1 MEWNLKGQEE
11 IDMRGNKKESD
22 SLLQCL
28 VEKLSKSTD
37 LEQRSFGT
45 SDQQVNLIY
54 LRSVSD
60 SAMVNQFV
68 ISPFYEMKDEKVYED
83 YIASFP
89 GSKSSHEI
97 KEILEMLLSGHIGIF
112 FDEEKM
118 YLFDAVRAEAGP
130 VEDAQTEVIVQ
141 GPADSFNES
150 LDVNMNLI
158 RRRYQ
163 SSDLKAETT
172 TIGHKSK
179 TKIAIMYD
187 ETRIDPEVLKELKKR
202 LDGISI
208 DILQAA
214 AELDKYLSGNKYR
227 LFPTTIVTERPD
239 RAVFNISEG
248 KIVLI
253 VDTAGFAVILPAV
266 FNDFFTAM
274 DDKLQVLPVGWFLKG
289 IRYLGLILTVLI
301 PSLYVAFTS
310 YNPEVWKVQI
320 ALLVA
325 GSRATVP
332 YPSYIEVLIMLLM
345 MEFLTEASL
354 RLPKAIGPTATTVGG
369 LILGTAATEAGLV
382 SNIMIILVSA
392 VAISN
397 FVIPMNMMGF
407 TIRVIKYPFIFLATI
422 YGFLGIVLGLVSV
435 IMYLSSLRSFGKPYF
450 KIFAIERARK
460 NNSQRERDNG

>member
-1 MEWNLKGQEE
+1 
-11 IDMRGNKKESD
+11 MRSSKKEQD
-22 SLLQCL
+22 SLLKWFQ
-28 VEKLSKSTD
+28 EKLSKSSD
-37 LEQRSFGT
+37 VEQRSLGN
-45 SDQQVNLIY
+45 SDQQVNLMY

-60 SAMVNQFV
+60 SKVVNQY
-68 ISPFYEMKDEKVYED
+68 IIRPYYEMEEEGVYEK

-89 GSKSSHEI
+89 GSKSSQDA
-97 KEILEMLLSGHIGIF
+97 KEALELLLNGYIAIF
-112 FDEEKM
+112 FNEGTL

-130 VEDAQTEVIVQ
+130 VAEAQTEVIVQ
-141 GPADSFNES
+141 GPSDSFNES
-150 LDVNMNLI
+150 MDVNMNLI

-163 SSDLKAETT
+163 SGDLKAETT
-172 TIGHKSK
+172 TVGHKSK

-187 ETRIDPEVLKELKKR
+187 ETRVDPQVLKELKKC
-202 LDGISI
+202 LDGINI

-248 KIVLI
+248 KIILI
-253 VDTAGFAVILPAV
+253 VDTAGFVVILPAV
-266 FNDFFTAM
+266 FSDFFTAM

-301 PSLYVAFTS
+301 PGLYVAFTS

-422 YGFLGIVLGLVSV
+422 YGLLGIVLGLVSV
-435 IMYLSSLRSFGKPYF
+435 IMYLSSLRSFGQPYF
-450 KIFAIERARK
+450 KIYALDRIRTNK
-460 NNSQRERDNG
+460 VQRERENG

>member
-1 MEWNLKGQEE
+1 
-11 IDMRGNKKESD
+11 MRGSQHKKESD
-22 SLLQCL
+22 NLLQCIG
-28 VEKLSKSTD
+28 EKLSKSTD
-37 LEQRSFGT
+37 LEQRSLGT

-54 LRSVSD
+54 LKSVSH
-60 SAMVNQFV
+60 SATVNRFV
-68 ISPFYEMKDEKVYED
+68 ISPFFEMKDEKGFEE

-89 GSKSSHEI
+89 GSKPSHDI
-97 KEILEMLLSGHIGIF
+97 KEILELLLGGHVGIF
-112 FDEEKM
+112 FSDNKV
-118 YLFDAVRAEAGP
+118 YLFDAVRVEAGS
-130 VEDAQTEVIVQ
+130 VADAQTEVIVQ
-141 GPADSFNES
+141 GPSDSFNES
-150 LDVNMNLI
+150 LEVNLNLI

-179 TKIAIMYD
+179 TKIAIVYD
-187 ETRIDPEVLKELKKR
+187 ETRIEPEVLKELKKR
-202 LDGISI
+202 LDGISV

-248 KIVLI
+248 KIVLL
-253 VDTAGFAVILPAV
+253 VDTTGFAVVLPAV

-289 IRYLGLILTVLI
+289 IRYLGLILTVLL
-301 PSLYVAFTS
+301 PSFYVAFTS

-332 YPSYIEVLIMLLM
+332 YPSYVEVLIMLLM

-397 FVIPMNMMGF
+397 FVIPLNMMGF
-407 TIRVIKYPFIFLATI
+407 TIRVVKYPFILLATLF
-422 YGFLGIVLGLVSV
+422 GLLGIVLGLVGV
-435 IMYLSSLRSFGKPYF
+435 IMYLCSLRSFGKPYF
-450 KIFAIERARK
+450 KIFGIDRVRIT
-460 NNSQRERDNG
+460 NSQKERENG